1 MSKADELLEKAWATL
16 VAVQIEKF
24 EYIPIIKEIRT
35 YLDSEPAASKPMTE
49 QEIKAEAQSEKFNRC
64 DAIVFAV
71 GVRFAEKHHGIGGG
85 DE

>member
-1 MSKADELLEKAWATL
+1 MMRNNERNMNSILIGTQPLHETK
-16 VAVQIEKF
+16 
-24 EYIPIIKEIRT
+24 
-35 YLDSEPAASKPMTE
+35 PAARKPMTE

-71 GVRFAEKHHGIGGG
+71 GIRFAEKHHGIGGD